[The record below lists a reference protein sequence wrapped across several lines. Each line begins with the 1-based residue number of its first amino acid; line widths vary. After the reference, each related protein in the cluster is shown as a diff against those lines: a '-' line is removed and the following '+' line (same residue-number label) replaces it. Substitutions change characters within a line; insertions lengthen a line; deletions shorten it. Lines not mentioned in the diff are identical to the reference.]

1 MYYPGFGII
10 GIVLLR
16 KYCYNDRKTLEKTM
30 TDKEKY
36 SQEMPKLLA
45 EWKNAAHIYDRQ
57 NNPRADI
64 FISDGIA
71 HPENWFEQ
79 EIRPLFVL
87 KEAYDN
93 SGEHKD
99 WDEVK
104 WFLTNGEIGSG
115 NKHGK
120 IKRTTWQTLCRWS
133 SYLFGNSY
141 DIEPTWENESL
152 RKIALINIKKYG
164 GDKKSSDNDLRKHA
178 EKHGDFIY
186 KQINLIKP
194 TIIICGYTGWLLDIV
209 WEKIPEFNGGIRE
222 RKNQINGRVYNVP
235 GMDNV
240 KLIDFWHPSAWSTK
254 VDLVEAFKNDV
265 DIAKGF
271 LGNSNET
278 NESKDDN

>member
-1 MYYPGFGII
+1 
-10 GIVLLR
+10 
-16 KYCYNDRKTLEKTM
+16 M
-30 TDKEKY
+30 TDKD
-36 SQEMPKLLA
+36 KLLQEYLQKMPDVLA
-45 EWKNAAHIYDRQ
+45 KWKSEADIYKGKDNQ
-57 NNPRADI
+57 RADI

-71 HPENWFEQ
+71 HPESWFEQ

-93 SGEHKD
+93 SGEQKD

-104 WFLTNGEIGSG
+104 WFLTNGEKGSG
-115 NKHGK
+115 NKHGI
-120 IKRTTWQTLCRWS
+120 IKRRTWQTLCRWS
-133 SYLFGNSY
+133 SYLLGNNY

-164 GDKKSSDNDLRKHA
+164 GYEKSNDQDLRKHA
-178 EKHGDFIY
+178 NKHWKWIY
-186 KQINLIKP
+186 EQINLIKP

-209 WEKIPEFNGGIRE
+209 WQKKFNMPIRKKKIDREVYEIPE
-222 RKNQINGRVYNVP
+222 
-235 GMDNV
+235 MDNV

-254 VDLVEAFKNDV
+254 IDLVDAFKKDV

-271 LGNSNET
+271 SEDKNET